1 MRIRTLAIAALL
13 LLALTAGPATAAPSK
28 SEKRKYD
35 TWAGQVLRH
44 SSERLTP
51 PRSGGHPPAPGH
63 HYDYQGSACPTSA
76 EACIKILANYRIVP
90 LTAQAAV
97 GLRRV
102 AGGSAKLFGY
112 QTPASGGEH
121 NGVLYVRRVKPGG
134 RGVSPR

>member
-13 LLALTAGPATAAPSK
+13 ILALTAGPATAAPSK

-44 SSERLTP
+44 KK
-51 PRSGGHPPAPGH
+51 HF
-63 HYDYQGSACPTSA
+63 DYQGSPCPKSA
-76 EACIKILANYRIVP
+76 EACIQILANFRIVP
-90 LTAQAAV
+90 LTHQAAV

-112 QTPASGGEH
+112 QTAGSGGEH
-121 NGVLYVRRVKPGG
+121 NGVLYVRRVKKT
-134 RGVSPR
+134 